1 MGINSL
7 KSHMCCASHKAAASR
22 RDWQLSIASFCGNRV
37 APPQPSANVVTPPA
51 VAPEATATTRAI
63 SASSSS
69 AADIRVA
76 LGGTATLHA
85 EVLWCLHTAE
95 KHHSLNSN
103 ENVAEVF
110 KAMFPD
116 SDIAKS
122 FTCGKDRTGYIIR
135 FGLAPHFK
143 QELINTINK
152 AGQFFLMFDESLNQ
166 STKTK
171 QLDVHIRFWEDDH
184 VQSRYLLLSTIYYIY
199 SIYYIF
205 IYLIFNL
212 LCVLRSVILIKICS
226 G

>member
-1 MGINSL
+1 MNRMGKCKFAASWLEMPDFKEWLQPVEGNVREAYCTLCKKKISIVSMGINSL

-22 RDWQLSIASFCGNRV
+22 RDRQLSIASFCGNRV

-76 LGGTATLHA
+76 LGSTATLRA

-110 KAMFPD
+110 KAV
-116 SDIAKS
+116 S
-122 FTCGKDRTGYIIR
+122 R
-135 FGLAPHFK
+135 FGYSKIVHLWQGQNWIHH
-143 QELINTINK
+143 TIRVSTTLQ
-152 AGQFFLMFDESLNQ
+152 AGAHQHHQ
-166 STKTK
+166 
-171 QLDVHIRFWEDDH
+171 QVWP
-184 VQSRYLLLSTIYYIY
+184 VC
-199 SIYYIF
+199 
-205 IYLIFNL
+205 FN
-212 LCVLRSVILIKICS
+212 V
-226 G
+226 

>member
-22 RDWQLSIASFCGNRV
+22 REQQLSIASFCGNRV

-76 LGGTATLHA
+76 LGSTATLRA

-205 IYLIFNL
+205 IYFIFNL